1 MSELRMI
8 LCNGEGWAV
17 RLGNAVGAG
26 FSDEG
31 AESGVTHRFLRFT
44 RGKQRRQ
51 IRVPLDYTLDD
62 EGDLCVKLR
71 DAT

>member
-1 MSELRMI
+1 MSETRMI

-17 RLGNAVGAG
+17 RLSTPVVTG

-44 RGKQRRQ
+44 RGKQQRQ
-51 IRVPLDYTLDD
+51 IRVPLYYTLDD
-62 EGDLCVKLR
+62 EDDLCVKLR